1 MGKTVPALG
10 PALFL
15 LCGAWFAASSP
26 IVAATAVVPL
36 AALLVGV
43 GWTWRRVPGRLVA
56 WTAVGALLV
65 WVRPELLE
73 GCLERLDQ
81 SRPVTLIGATA
92 SAWKSTEFGWKSA
105 LSVHRIRQGT
115 TVVRC
120 HARVALTAAR
130 EAPPESASSV
140 RVKGFLKR
148 YEPLRNGTLRHP
160 QRPSRGV
167 PWRMHVK
174 SPRFWTVTSSPIRS
188 SAKWSPRAPPREDE
202 SGLLGPPSQVGRPP
216 SQVSPL
222 SLLNQLTRL
231 GRRFRESVE
240 ESFAGV
246 ETRPGV
252 RAARALVL
260 GDRAALDPGFKRS
273 LRRFGL
279 SHLFAVSGL
288 HVALVSLLVHWLLRG
303 LRHRPRLV
311 FTTVAVI
318 AYLVL
323 VGARPSIIRATAMSL
338 LAFGAVCSQRPP
350 HSQQALCL
358 AACALVVVDPA
369 LVLNL
374 GYQLTVSATAGILW
388 LSPVL
393 ADRWGSLP
401 RILRRPLAA
410 TVGAQLASLP
420 WTASTFSL
428 VHPLAPLLNLV
439 AIPWMAA
446 FALCSF
452 VASALMKVVPESH
465 GWVAA
470 ALDAGVM
477 PVAWLS
483 RLPPNRWFMLPV
495 ALSFGEGCLLA
506 GSLVALLLL
515 RSVVQRMIFLS
526 VALVLLHG
534 PSMSDVAEVIAIDVG
549 QGDAILLHDGASA
562 VLIDGGGWRRGDI
575 GAAVLIPTL
584 ARLGIRR
591 LSAAVVTHP
600 DIDHCRGLVD
610 LSYYL
615 PIARIWSTSGAS
627 RSPCVRELVSRPRTR
642 WRQLWR
648 GQSVQV
654 GRMTLEVLHP
664 GAGSTDRGND
674 SSLVLRA
681 VLDRRSV
688 LLTGD
693 IEARAENSILRR
705 YPPEKLRSQVLKL
718 AHHGSKTSTTDRFL
732 EAVSP
737 RIAVVSAGRKNLYG
751 HPASLVLERCRRH
764 RVAVARTDRDG
775 LIRLPLEPHGRRQR
789 R

>member
-1 MGKTVPALG
+1 M
-10 PALFL
+10 
-15 LCGAWFAASSP
+15 
-26 IVAATAVVPL
+26 PL

-56 WTAVGALLV
+56 WAAVGALLV
-65 WVRPELLE
+65 WVRPELLD

-81 SRPVTLIGATA
+81 SRPVTLIGAPA

-105 LSVHRIRQGT
+105 LSVRGIRQGT
-115 TVVRC
+115 TVLRC
-120 HARVALTAAR
+120 HARVALTAAG
-130 EAPPESASSV
+130 ETPPASASWV

-148 YEPLRNGTLRHP
+148 YEPLRNGTDRHP
-160 QRPSRGV
+160 QRRSRGS

-174 SPRFWTVTSSPIRS
+174 SSRFWSVISSPIRS
-188 SAKWSPRAPPREDE
+188 SATWSPRPPPREDE
-202 SGLLGPPSQVGRPP
+202 SILVEPPSQVGRPP
-216 SQVSPL
+216 GQVNRGSPL
-222 SLLNQLTRL
+222 SLLRQPNQLSRL
-231 GRRFRESVE
+231 GRGFREWVE
-240 ESFAGV
+240 ESFAGF

-260 GDRAALDPGFKRS
+260 GDRAALDSGFKRS

-323 VGARPSIIRATAMSL
+323 VGARPSIIRATAMTL

-358 AACALVVVDPA
+358 AACGLIVIDPSLVS
-369 LVLNL
+369 NL

-393 ADRWGSLP
+393 TDRWESLP

-428 VHPLAPLLNLV
+428 VHPIAPLLNLV

-452 VASALMKVVPESH
+452 VASALMKFAPESR

-495 ALSFGEGCLLA
+495 ALTFGEACLLA
-506 GSLVALLLL
+506 GSLAAFLLL
-515 RSVVQRMIFLS
+515 RSTVQRMIVLS
-526 VALVLLHG
+526 VAVVLLHG
-534 PSMSDVAEVIAIDVG
+534 PSMSDVAEVIVIDVG

-575 GAAVLIPTL
+575 AAAVLIPTL
-584 ARLGIRR
+584 ARLGIRS

-600 DIDHCRGLVD
+600 DVDHCRGLVD

-615 PIARIWSTSGAS
+615 PIARIWSASGAS
-627 RSPCVRELVSRPRTR
+627 RSPCVRELVSRPRIR

-664 GAGSTDRGND
+664 GAGSTNRGND

-681 VLDRRSV
+681 VLDKRSV

-693 IEARAENSILRR
+693 IEARAENTILRR
-705 YPPEKLRSQVLKL
+705 YPPERLHSQVLKL

-737 RIAVVSAGRKNLYG
+737 RIAVVSAGRNNRYG
-751 HPASLVLERCRRH
+751 HPASMVLERCRRH
-764 RVAVARTDRDG
+764 RIPVARTDRDG
-775 LIRLPLEPHGRRQR
+775 LIRLPLEPHGRRR
-789 R
+789 RW